1 MKNIKKTW
9 HGDPYL
15 WICGSVV
22 FVVAAS
28 GAFADQQEDTLE
40 AGIVLH
46 KSSVLV
52 AEPLVVRVVLRNAGS
67 EGVAT
72 PYSNARA
79 LRITAALRVEIRKG
93 TETLMTTWAKS
104 TGAGL
109 IAPRGGNILPPGGS
123 VSEEKTFCL
132 RTMAADGSS
141 KWLEPGTY
149 RVRATLQ
156 LQGRDKPLKAAD
168 QTLRVMPL
176 PPSAEGLLRVI
187 SVDDAWFLEGRHMKP
202 TAKQGETAKNM
213 KERFP
218 GMPHRQYYEY
228 QVLRGLRGLNLN
240 DLATYRSA
248 AMAYLEEFPKSPYL
262 DDVLWDLAR
271 MEREAD
277 EYDKAAAHIE
287 TLLRD
292 YPDSPLKQ
300 EAEELQTKLKEAQ
313 ERAAARKAAK
323 EKEAASEAKP
333 APAEDQKPA
342 PP

>member
-1 MKNIKKTW
+1 MKTKLQPALRIWTLSAVLVLV
-9 HGDPYL
+9 G
-15 WICGSVV
+15 ICG
-22 FVVAAS
+22 ARANK
-28 GAFADQQEDTLE
+28 ENDTLE
-40 AGIVLH
+40 ADLELQ
-46 KSSVLV
+46 KSNVLV

-132 RTMAADGSS
+132 RTTAADGSS

-149 RVRATLQ
+149 QVRATLQ
-156 LQGRDKPLKAAD
+156 LQGRDKSLETAE

-176 PPSAEGLLRVI
+176 PPSAAGLLRVI
-187 SVDDAWFLEGRHMKP
+187 SPDDACFLEGSHLKP
-202 TAKQGETAKNM
+202 TVEQAEAAKELKA
-213 KERFP
+213 RFP
-218 GMPHRQYYEY
+218 ELPHRQYYEY
-228 QVLRGLRGLNLN
+228 QVLRGLEE
-240 DLATYRSA
+240 DLAKYRPA
-248 AMAYLEEFPKSPYL
+248 AKAYIEEFPKSPYM
-262 DDVLWDLAR
+262 DDVLWNLAR
-271 MEREAD
+271 IEREAD
-277 EYDKAAAHIE
+277 EYDKAAAHLE

-300 EAEELQTKLKEAQ
+300 EAEEKLKEAQ
-313 ERAAARKAAK
+313 ERAAARKTAK
-323 EKEAASEAKP
+323 EKEAAEEKAVPSQEKP
-333 APAEDQKPA
+333 APAPDARP
-342 PP
+342 

>member
-1 MKNIKKTW
+1 MKDIKKTW
-9 HGDPYL
+9 HWDPYL

-28 GAFADQQEDTLE
+28 GACADQQEDTLE
-40 AGIVLH
+40 AGLVLH

-79 LRITAALRVEIRKG
+79 LRNTAALRVEIRKG

-132 RTMAADGSS
+132 RTTAADGSS

-149 RVRATLQ
+149 QVRATLQ
-156 LQGRDKPLKAAD
+156 LQGRDKSLETAE

-176 PPSAEGLLRVI
+176 PPSAAGLLRVI
-187 SVDDAWFLEGRHMKP
+187 SPDDAWFLEGRHMKP
-202 TAKQGETAKNM
+202 TTKQAETAKDM

-240 DLATYRSA
+240 DLATYRPA
-248 AMAYLEEFPKSPYL
+248 ALAYLKDFPESPYL

-300 EAEELQTKLKEAQ
+300 EAEEKLKEAQ

-333 APAEDQKPA
+333 APAEDQKPDQ
-342 PP
+342 P